1 MKIPPLGLVDIWR
14 RGWYSRW
21 YGPSGNIVIRVQLN
35 STLFNCAALVCFVF
49 RAAVL
54 GCINS
59 QWPDKYGHYREAK
72 YTQTKHHWFWKVWP
86 LSHQGVR
93 PNSDFMLQIHC
104 PRDYW
109 GCLDCHMCFCT
120 KLLFSKWALMK
131 LLVRKARRSAWVTM
145 DHGQALT

>member
-1 MKIPPLGLVDIWR
+1 M
-14 RGWYSRW
+14 
-21 YGPSGNIVIRVQLN
+21 
-35 STLFNCAALVCFVF
+35 LVCFVF

-86 LSHQGVR
+86 HSHQGVH

-109 GCLDCHMCFCT
+109 GCFGLPYV
-120 KLLFSKWALMK
+120 LLYQTAVFEGAFDE
-131 LLVRKARRSAWVTM
+131 AI
-145 DHGQALT
+145 G